1 MKSLQNIFKD
11 KLYIFI
17 KINIFSLM
25 NEPLPDVSHKSRSR
39 KKGNTTA
46 LRVQPVLQQTIDDSP
61 ASESSEEETF
71 QEDQPPQQIAV
82 STKVARKRQGNT
94 PQRMN
99 PVTPR
104 DFIPQ
109 QTHLQ
114 LPPDQSLFS
123 PHLYLSDQ
131 NKPIA
136 FPQNRVIPQ
145 PKQSETGS
153 SIQKKFSINLEEM
166 GSSRESLSNNTQVQ
180 ELIKLLQ
187 AQGVVNTSP
196 NHSGSNVMKSAHE
209 AIKKQRS
216 IVQAWETPCLDYY
229 CEQLCWLT
237 QFAFTIATIVLLGFY
252 ASFDYPAPFVNTF
265 FVQAIAS
272 IAYFV
277 KASHAGDLMIAD
289 THIPFVRYVDWITT
303 TPLMLYELCHIAHA
317 ESHTIVM
324 VIGCDLITLFL
335 GISSAVMDQEKHFG
349 VKYTLFL
356 IAGGFYILMVCTLMM
371 DVAEPLYAA
380 ADEAQ
385 HHDDHYTY
393 SDDHTDS
400 NIKYTVEL
408 FDNLEVLTVVS
419 WSFYPVA
426 VLLGRAHFG
435 IITQSVEDGFICILD
450 IISKIGM
457 EGMIIAYAVKHYNP
471 SDDDGH

>member
-1 MKSLQNIFKD
+1 
-11 KLYIFI
+11 
-17 KINIFSLM
+17 M
-25 NEPLPDVSHKSRSR
+25 NEPLPDVRHKLKSR
-39 KKGNTTA
+39 KKGNTGP
-46 LRVQPVLQQTIDDSP
+46 LRVQPVLQQARGESP
-61 ASESSEEETF
+61 ASASSDEEPYPEEEQTPEPIIEPT
-71 QEDQPPQQIAV
+71 QNVRQPLAV

-99 PVTPR
+99 HVEPR
-104 DFIPQ
+104 DFMQQQSAFQPEQLSSQQYLSIDNQPMAIPQ
-109 QTHLQ
+109 
-114 LPPDQSLFS
+114 
-123 PHLYLSDQ
+123 
-131 NKPIA
+131 NM
-136 FPQNRVIPQ
+136 VITQ
-145 PKQSETGS
+145 PNQQETKT

-187 AQGVVNTSP
+187 AQGVVNSSP
-196 NHSGSNVMKSAHE
+196 HRSGTNVMKNAHE

-216 IVQAWETPCLDYY
+216 KVEAWKTPCLDYY

-237 QFAFTIATIVLLGFY
+237 QFIFTIATIVLLGFY
-252 ASFDYPAPFVNTF
+252 ASFEHPAPFVNTF

-277 KASHAGDLMIAD
+277 KASHAGDLVIAN

-317 ESHTIVM
+317 ESHVIIM
-324 VIGCDLITLFL
+324 VLGCDLITLFL
-335 GISSAVMDQEKHFG
+335 GISSAVMDQEKYFG

-356 IAGGFYILMVCTLMM
+356 IAAGFYILMVCTLMT
-371 DVAEPLYAA
+371 DVAQPLYDA
-380 ADEAQ
+380 ADEAR
-385 HHDDHYTY
+385 HDDHSY
-393 SDDHTDS
+393 DDHYADDHNDS
-400 NIKYTVEL
+400 NIEHTVEL
-408 FDNLEVLTVVS
+408 FDNLEVLTIVS

-450 IISKIGM
+450 IISKVGM
-457 EGMIIAYAVKHYNP
+457 EGMIIAYAVKHYQP
-471 SDDDGH
+471 SSDDDH

>member
-1 MKSLQNIFKD
+1 MEEQ
-11 KLYIFI
+11 
-17 KINIFSLM
+17 
-25 NEPLPDVSHKSRSR
+25 LPDVGHKPKSR
-39 KKGNTTA
+39 KKGNTGP
-46 LRVQPVLQQTIDDSP
+46 LRVQPVLQQVRNESP
-61 ASESSEEETF
+61 ASASSDEEPYPEEEQTPEPA
-71 QEDQPPQQIAV
+71 QNVRQPLAV

-104 DFIPQ
+104 DFMPPQ
-109 QTHLQ
+109 SDFQPEQ
-114 LPPDQSLFS
+114 LSSQQ
-123 PHLYLSDQ
+123 YLSIDNQ
-131 NKPIA
+131 PIA
-136 FPQNRVIPQ
+136 LPQNMVISQ
-145 PKQSETGS
+145 PNQQETKT

-187 AQGVVNTSP
+187 AQGVVNSSPHRPGTSVIK
-196 NHSGSNVMKSAHE
+196 NAHE
-209 AIKKQRS
+209 AIKKTRS
-216 IVQAWETPCLDYY
+216 KVQAWKTPCLDYY

-237 QFAFTIATIVLLGFY
+237 QFIFTIATIVLLGFY
-252 ASFDYPAPFVNTF
+252 ASFDHPAPFVNTF

-277 KASHAGDLMIAD
+277 KASHAGDLVIAD

-317 ESHTIVM
+317 ESHVIVM

-356 IAGGFYILMVCTLMM
+356 IAAGFYILMVCTLMT
-371 DVAEPLYAA
+371 DVAQPLYDA
-380 ADEAQ
+380 ADESNHDANT
-385 HHDDHYTY
+385 HDDYY
-393 SDDHTDS
+393 VSADDHMDS
-400 NIKYTVEL
+400 NIEHTVEL
-408 FDNLEVLTVVS
+408 FDNLEVLTIVS

-435 IITQSVEDGFICILD
+435 FITQSVEDGFICILD
-450 IISKIGM
+450 IISKVGM
-457 EGMIIAYAVKHYNP
+457 EGMIIAYAVKHYKP
-471 SDDDGH
+471 SSDDGH

>member
-1 MKSLQNIFKD
+1 MKEQ
-11 KLYIFI
+11 
-17 KINIFSLM
+17 
-25 NEPLPDVSHKSRSR
+25 LPEVSHKPKSR
-39 KKGNTTA
+39 KKGNTGP
-46 LRVQPVLQQTIDDSP
+46 LRVQPVLQQARGESP
-61 ASESSEEETF
+61 ASASSDEESFQEEEQTPEPV
-71 QEDQPPQQIAV
+71 QLVRQPIAV

-104 DFIPQ
+104 DFMPQQSAFQLSPDQLSSRVCLSDGEPVEIPQ
-109 QTHLQ
+109 
-114 LPPDQSLFS
+114 
-123 PHLYLSDQ
+123 
-131 NKPIA
+131 NM
-136 FPQNRVIPQ
+136 VISQ
-145 PKQSETGS
+145 PNQQETKS
-153 SIQKKFSINLEEM
+153 AIQKKFSFNLEEM

-187 AQGVVNTSP
+187 AQGVVNSSP
-196 NHSGSNVMKSAHE
+196 HRSGTNVMKNAHE

-216 IVQAWETPCLDYY
+216 KVQAWETPCLDYY

-237 QFAFTIATIVLLGFY
+237 QFIFTIATIVLLGFY
-252 ASFDYPAPFVNTF
+252 ASFDHPAPFVNTF

-277 KASHAGDLMIAD
+277 KASHAGDLVIAD

-317 ESHTIVM
+317 ESHVIVM
-324 VIGCDLITLFL
+324 VLGCDLITLFL

-356 IAGGFYILMVCTLMM
+356 IAAGFYILMVCTILN
-371 DVAEPLYAA
+371 DVAQPLYDA
-380 ADEAQ
+380 ADEAR
-385 HHDDHYTY
+385 HDDHSHDDHYV
-393 SDDHTDS
+393 SADDHMDS
-400 NIKYTVEL
+400 NIEHTVEL
-408 FDNLEVLTVVS
+408 FDNLEVLTIVS
-419 WSFYPVA
+419 WSFYPIA

-450 IISKIGM
+450 IISKVGM
-457 EGMIIAYAVKHYNP
+457 EGMIIAYAVQHYQP
-471 SDDDGH
+471 SEHGH

>member
-1 MKSLQNIFKD
+1 
-11 KLYIFI
+11 
-17 KINIFSLM
+17 M
-25 NEPLPDVSHKSRSR
+25 NEPLPDVGHKPKSR
-39 KKGNTTA
+39 KKGNATA
-46 LRVQPVLQQTIDDSP
+46 LRVQPVIQPARGESP
-61 ASESSEEETF
+61 ASASSDEEPYPEEEQAPEPT
-71 QEDQPPQQIAV
+71 QNVRQPLAV

-99 PVTPR
+99 PVMPR
-104 DFIPQ
+104 DFMPQ
-109 QTHLQ
+109 QSAFQ
-114 LPPDQSLFS
+114 SDQISSRLC
-123 PHLYLSDQ
+123 LSDCE
-131 NKPIA
+131 PVET
-136 FPQNRVIPQ
+136 PQNMVMSQ
-145 PKQSETGS
+145 PNQQETKT

-187 AQGVVNTSP
+187 AQGVVNSSP
-196 NHSGSNVMKSAHE
+196 HRSGTNVMKNAHE

-216 IVQAWETPCLDYY
+216 KVQAWETPCLDYY
-229 CEQLCWLT
+229 CEQLCWFT
-237 QFAFTIATIVLLGFY
+237 QFIFTIATIVLLGFY
-252 ASFDYPAPFVNTF
+252 ASFDHPAPFVNTF

-277 KASHAGDLMIAD
+277 KASHAGDLVIAN

-317 ESHTIVM
+317 ESHVIIM
-324 VIGCDLITLFL
+324 VLGCDLITLFL

-356 IAGGFYILMVCTLMM
+356 IAAGFYILMVCTLMT
-371 DVAEPLYAA
+371 DVAQPLYDA
-380 ADEAQ
+380 ADEAR
-385 HHDDHYTY
+385 HDDHSY
-393 SDDHTDS
+393 DDHYIAGDDHMDS
-400 NIKYTVEL
+400 NIEHTVEL
-408 FDNLEVLTVVS
+408 FDNLEVLTIVS

-450 IISKIGM
+450 IISKVGM
-457 EGMIIAYAVKHYNP
+457 EGMIIAYAVQHYQP